1 MNALPE
7 SLYTAEQVRE
17 LDRRAIEDAGI
28 DGYDLMRRAGD
39 AAFHCLSRGWPEAR
53 RLVVLAGRGNNGG
66 DGYVIARRAVE
77 AGWPALVLRLG
88 DHERLRGAALDAARD
103 YAEAGGECRDFD
115 GALPDAELYVDAM
128 LGTGL
133 DRPLEG
139 AIRDA
144 VEAVNAVDAP
154 VFAVDVPTGLNAD
167 TGAVMGTAVRA
178 GATASFIGLKLGL
191 FTGEAPA
198 LCGPVYYDRLE
209 VPGSVYDGLEP
220 VAARITDAFLSRAL
234 TPRRATAHK
243 GHFGHVLVA
252 GGDTGMG
259 GAARLCGEAALRA
272 GAGLVS
278 VATRA
283 GHVPALVAGRP
294 ELMARGVDGPADL
307 APLLE
312 RATVAALGPGLGTGD
327 WGRALWE
334 TVMAAGLPL
343 VVDADGLNLLA
354 ADRRERSDWVLTP
367 HPGEAARLLG
377 SDTAR
382 VQADRPAAA
391 RQLAETYKAVVVLKG
406 AGTLVAAPGG
416 ALRVCDRGNP
426 GMATG
431 GMGDVLTGLVA
442 GLLAQGLSPVD
453 AASAAAALHAE
464 AADRAASEG
473 ERGLIASD
481 LFGPLR
487 ALINPVPGGPRHA
500 G

>member
-28 DGYDLMRRAGD
+28 GGYALMRRAGD
-39 AAFHCLSRGWPEAR
+39 AAFHCLRRRWPEAR

-88 DHERLRGAALDAARD
+88 DHEGLQGAAGDAARD
-103 YAEAGGECRDFD
+103 YQQAGGECRDFD
-115 GALPDAELYVDAM
+115 GSLPEAELYVDAM

-133 DRPLEG
+133 DRSLKG
-139 AIRDA
+139 AIR
-144 VEAVNAVDAP
+144 EAVDALNAGSVP
-154 VFAVDVPTGLNAD
+154 VFAVDLPTGLNAD

-198 LCGPVYYDRLE
+198 LCGPVHYDVLD
-209 VPGSVYDGLEP
+209 VPASVFDGIEP
-220 VAARITDAFLSRAL
+220 AADRITDAWLNRIL
-234 TPRRATAHK
+234 PPRLRTAHK
-243 GHFGHVLVA
+243 GRYGHVLVM

-259 GAARLCGEAALRA
+259 GAARLAGEAALRC

-278 VATRA
+278 VATR
-283 GHVPALVAGRP
+283 GEHVPGLVAGRP
-294 ELMARGVDGPADL
+294 ELMGRGVTGPEDL
-307 APLLE
+307 APLVE
-312 RATVAALGPGLGTGD
+312 HATVIALGPGLGTAD
-327 WGRALWE
+327 WGRSLWE
-334 TVMAAGLPL
+334 AAMASGLPL

-354 ADRRERSDWVLTP
+354 ASRRERGDWVLTP
-367 HPGEAARLLG
+367 HPGEAARLLDC
-377 SDTAR
+377 DTAA

-391 RQLAETYKAVVVLKG
+391 RKLAETYGGVAVLKG
-406 AGTLVAAPGG
+406 AGTLVAGPGG
-416 ALRVCDRGNP
+416 RLRLCDRGNP

-431 GMGDVLTGLVA
+431 GMGDVLTGLVT
-442 GLLAQGLSPVD
+442 GLLAQGLEPFD
-453 AASAAAALHAE
+453 AAAAAVALHAE
-464 AADRAASEG
+464 AADRAAAKG
-473 ERGLIASD
+473 ERGLLASH

-487 ALINPVPGGPRHA
+487 SLINPATHGR
-500 G
+500 

>member
-1 MNALPE
+1 MNDLPE

-28 DGYDLMRRAGD
+28 DGYDLMQRAGA
-39 AAFHCLSRGWPEAR
+39 AAFDCLHRRWPEAR
-53 RLVVLAGRGNNGG
+53 SLVVLAGRGNNGG

-77 AGWPALVLRLG
+77 TGWHALVLRLG
-88 DHERLRGAALDAARD
+88 DHGGLRGAALDAARD
-103 YAEAGGECRDFD
+103 YAKAGGECRDFE
-115 GALPDAELYVDAM
+115 GTLPDAELYVDAM

-133 DRPLEG
+133 DRPLKG
-139 AIRDA
+139 AIR
-144 VEAVNAVDAP
+144 EAVDMLNDLDAP

-198 LCGPVYYDRLE
+198 LCGPVYYDGLD
-209 VPGSVYDGLEP
+209 VPGSVFDGMEP
-220 VAARITDAFLSRAL
+220 AAERITDAFLSRL
-234 TPRRATAHK
+234 LPPRRPTAHK

-252 GGDTGMG
+252 GGDIGMG
-259 GAARLCGEAALRA
+259 GAARLAGEAALRA

-294 ELMARGVDGPADL
+294 ELMARGVDGPEDL

-312 RATVAALGPGLGTGD
+312 RATVAALGPGLGTGE

-334 TVMAAGLPL
+334 AVMAAGLPL

-367 HPGEAARLLG
+367 HPGEAARLLAG
-377 SDTAR
+377 DTSG
-382 VQADRPAAA
+382 VQADRPAAV

-416 ALRVCDRGNP
+416 VLRVCNRGNP

-453 AASAAAALHAE
+453 AASAAVALHAE
-464 AADRAASEG
+464 AADRSARDG
-473 ERGLIASD
+473 ERGLVASD

-487 ALINPVPGGPRHA
+487 ALLNPIPRGSRHGG
-500 G
+500 